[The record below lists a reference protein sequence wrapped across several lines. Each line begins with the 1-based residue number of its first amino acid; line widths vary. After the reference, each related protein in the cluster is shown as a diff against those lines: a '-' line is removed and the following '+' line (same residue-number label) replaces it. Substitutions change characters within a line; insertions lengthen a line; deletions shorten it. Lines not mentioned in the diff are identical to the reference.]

1 MQHNLSNPNEAQG
14 RIMAL
19 YNQVA
24 SGYDQPALRFF
35 SHVAQRLV
43 ELAQP
48 QPGEHWLDAATGTGA
63 AALSIADKVA
73 LTGQVIGVD
82 LAAAMLTQAQHKV
95 TRAGCSQVNL
105 RLGDMAQLACADDTF
120 DGVLC
125 ASALD
130 LLPDPV
136 GGLREWRR
144 VLKPQ
149 GTVAFSS
156 YAKPAFQPL
165 QHLFETGVRHYAVGL
180 PAPTRLAWP
189 PINELELASDLLRNA
204 GFAAIEVR
212 GEQQGYYLANPEE
225 WWAILYHSTAR
236 GCLDQL
242 APDVLT
248 RFKTEHL
255 AAVAEVTTARGIWL
269 NVAAIFAVG
278 QKK

>member
-1 MQHNLSNPNEAQG
+1 MKHNLPNPNEEQR
-14 RIMAL
+14 RITDL
-19 YNQVA
+19 YNRVA

-35 SHVAQRLV
+35 QRVAQRLV

-63 AALSIADKVA
+63 AALYLADKVA
-73 LTGQVIGVD
+73 PTGQIIGLD

-95 TRAGCSQVNL
+95 TRAGWSQVDL
-105 RLGDMAQLACADDTF
+105 RQGDMARLAFADDTF

-130 LLPDPV
+130 LLPDRL

-165 QHLFETGVRHYAVGL
+165 QHLFETGLQHYSVL
-180 PAPTRLAWP
+180 VSAPEHLDWP
-189 PINELELASDLLRNA
+189 PIDELELASDLLRNA
-204 GFAAIEVR
+204 NFSAIDVR
-212 GEQQGYYLANPEE
+212 SEQHGYYLANAEE
-225 WWAILYHSTAR
+225 WWAILCYSNAR
-236 GCLDQL
+236 RRLERL
-242 APDVLT
+242 APDALAQ
-248 RFKTEHL
+248 FKTEHL
-255 AAVAEVTTARGIWL
+255 TAVAALATAHGIWL